1 MPNVGLN
8 TVGRIGKVLAE
19 SMHIEDEITAA
30 TKFDDLDLDSLDVF
44 QVIIDVEDEFDIE
57 LPDTLFNTVG
67 ELAEYIDANKVRCY
81 R

>member
-1 MPNVGLN
+1 
-8 TVGRIGKVLAE
+8 
-19 SMHIEDEITAA
+19 
-30 TKFDDLDLDSLDVF
+30 LDLDSLDVF